1 MTRPQAQLEEAI
13 LSALPNLWNLA
24 PELATRAGAV
34 GWDHLLPDPSVTA
47 LEARADAYQQL
58 IELAQHTSSRLQ
70 VGQADVAVL
79 QARVALWKFAA
90 FELRN
95 WERNP
100 DAFSDLGG
108 LLFSML
114 LRQGPDKDL
123 HFRNLAERCRA
134 IPSYLVNFRQ
144 RLVRPDRLWVDT
156 AERITAS
163 MDSLFSA
170 MVPSAVEAG
179 VSEATLQLLD
189 SASREALAAAND
201 HRRWLAALT
210 DAETVSDRWLL
221 SEDDYSQLLE
231 LKHLGL
237 TIDQVEDIGRE
248 QLALRTSQR
257 DEHTRPTGPPPA
269 NFKEALAGI
278 RSVVDDSQD
287 FVRSNHFA
295 SFPHKEE
302 LVLQETP
309 SFLRPI
315 IPFAALLS
323 AGPLAPMQR
332 SFYLVSD
339 PADGNL
345 NELRLARITGVA
357 VHEGYP
363 GHHLQLSAANER
375 CSLLRARIVS
385 APGLA
390 GEAELGTDLVEGWA
404 HYVEEKM
411 QDEGFGCM
419 DGSRWV
425 LRNDQV
431 WRAARILIDVR
442 MCRGKMSTQEATEM
456 LQECAGLS
464 ELSAQAEVRRYTS
477 NPTYQLCYLI
487 GKLKLEQL
495 KDDLLTQWGPNGSER
510 RFHDA
515 VLDAGCIP
523 VEMLRSFVEEE
534 REILGGSC

>member
-1 MTRPQAQLEEAI
+1 MMSPQEQLEEAV
-13 LSALPNLWNLA
+13 LSALPKLWKLA
-24 PELATRAGAV
+24 PELATRTGAV
-34 GWDHLLPDPSVTA
+34 GWDHLLPDPSVAA
-47 LEARADAYQQL
+47 LEARAEAYEEL
-58 IELAQHTSSRLQ
+58 IDLALRSSSHLG
-70 VGQADVAVL
+70 VGQSDVLVL
-79 QARVALWKFAA
+79 QARVALWRFAA

-100 DAFSDLGG
+100 DAFSHLGG
-108 LLFSML
+108 LLFHML
-114 LRQGPDKDL
+114 LRQGKDKEL

-134 IPSYLVNFRQ
+134 IPSYLVNFRR
-144 RLVRPDRLWVDT
+144 RLTRPDRLWVDT
-156 AERITAS
+156 AKRITTS

-179 VSEATLQLLD
+179 VSEVTLQLLD
-189 SASREALAAAND
+189 SASRDALAAAKD
-201 HRRWLAALT
+201 HGRWLSALT
-210 DAETVSDRWLL
+210 DAETVSDHWLL
-221 SEDDYSQLLE
+221 SDEDYGQLLE

-237 TIDQVEDIGRE
+237 TIDQVEEIGRE
-248 QLALRTSQR
+248 QLALRTAQR
-257 DEHTRPTGPPPA
+257 DAHTPPTGPAPT
-269 NFKEALAGI
+269 NFREALAGI
-278 RSVVDDSQD
+278 RSVIDSSQD
-287 FVRSNHFA
+287 FVRSTDFA
-295 SFPHKEE
+295 SFPSNEQ
-302 LVLQETP
+302 LVLKETP
-309 SFLRPI
+309 SFLRPV

-323 AGPLAPMQR
+323 AGPLAPSQR

-411 QDEGFGCM
+411 QNEGFGCIE
-419 DGSRWV
+419 GSRWV

-431 WRAARILIDVR
+431 WRAARILIDAR
-442 MCRGKMSTQEATEM
+442 MCRGKMSTEDAVEM
-456 LQECAGLS
+456 LQEQAGLS
-464 ELSAQAEVRRYTS
+464 KLSAQAEVRRYTS

-495 KDDLLTQWGPNGSER
+495 KDDLLKRWGNEGSER
-510 RFHDA
+510 RFHDV
-515 VLDAGCIP
+515 VLGAGSIP

-534 REILGGSC
+534 REIPGGSC